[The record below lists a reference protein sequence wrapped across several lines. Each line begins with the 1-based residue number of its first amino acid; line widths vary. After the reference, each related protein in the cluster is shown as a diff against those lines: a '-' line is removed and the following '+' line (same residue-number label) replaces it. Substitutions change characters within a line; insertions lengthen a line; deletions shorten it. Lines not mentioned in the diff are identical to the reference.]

1 MLVLYRLAEK
11 KIKTAI
17 ENGELDDLP
26 GQGKLLVFDD
36 DSAVPPELRS
46 GYRILKNAGFL
57 PKELQL
63 RKDVRQ
69 VEELL
74 LLADSVCEKERLVQK
89 ISLLK
94 SQL

>member
-1 MLVLYRLAEK
+1 MLVLYKLAEK

-26 GQGKLLVFDD
+26 GQGKPLVLDD
-36 DSAVPPELRS
+36 DSAVPPELRAS
-46 GYRILKNAGFL
+46 YRILKNADYL

-63 RKDVRQ
+63 RKELRR

-74 LLADSVCEKERLVQK
+74 LLVDTECEKKSLVQK